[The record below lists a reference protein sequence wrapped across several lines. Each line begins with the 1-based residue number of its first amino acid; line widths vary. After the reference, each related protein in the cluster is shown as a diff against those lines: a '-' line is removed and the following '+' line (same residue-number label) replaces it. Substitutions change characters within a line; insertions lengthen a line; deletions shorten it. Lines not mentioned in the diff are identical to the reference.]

1 MTNSDFFSIFCHI
14 LLPVAYEVSQLK
26 FLIIFSAGF
35 FFLGKSFNA
44 PILDHVSQFC
54 PDLVLVC
61 AGFDSAIGDPEV
73 TNQKCYILNIFI
85 NRLK

>member
-1 MTNSDFFSIFCHI
+1 MTNSDFLSIFCHI

-35 FFLGKSFNA
+35 FFLFLFFGKSFN
-44 PILDHVSQFC
+44 PLIFDHLSQFC

-73 TNQKCYILNIFI
+73 TNQKSYI
-85 NRLK
+85 